1 MYNKLYGKKSDNMN
15 KHKAKKHFGQNFLTD
30 KNLLNK
36 IVEEA
41 NIENKDVIEIGPGM
55 GALTQFLV
63 KKAKTVTAYEI
74 DLDLKRA
81 LNQLEKEHENLTIKF
96 EDILKVEIPKDKT
109 YDVVANIPYNITSPI
124 IFKLLDTPNINSA
137 TLMVQKEVCDRITSK
152 PGTKDY
158 NALTVIINYYMKVR
172 RIINVSKKLFRPVPK
187 VDSAVFQMIRREKEL
202 NDDEEKLFIEI
213 VKSSFH
219 QKRKTLLNNLSFSFE
234 TNKEKINEMLQK
246 LNINSSERAENIT
259 LEQFIELTKSWN
271 NIKNS

>member
-1 MYNKLYGKKSDNMN
+1 MN

>member
-1 MYNKLYGKKSDNMN
+1 MN

-41 NIENKDVIEIGPGM
+41 GVENKDVIEIGPGM

-63 KKAKTVTAYEI
+63 KVASTVTAYEI
-74 DLDLKRA
+74 DLDLKPV
-81 LNQLEKEHENLTIKF
+81 LNQLEKHNNNLTVKY
-96 EDILKVEIPKDKT
+96 EDILKTDIPNDKV

-124 IFKLLDTPNINSA
+124 IFKLLESSNINSA

-158 NALTVIINYYMKVR
+158 NALTVIINYYMEVTKVM
-172 RIINVSKKLFRPVPK
+172 NVSKKLFRPIPK
-187 VDSAVFQMIRREKEL
+187 VDSAVFKMSRREKEL

-234 TNKEKINEMLQK
+234 VNKEKINELLQK
-246 LNINSSERAENIT
+246 LNINSNERAENIT
-259 LEQFIELTKSWN
+259 LEQFIELTKIWN
-271 NIKNS
+271 NI